1 MTRHTSNDSIFHK
14 NKFLFWER
22 WRLVL
27 AFRDPWISSLEIWK
41 YWWCFQKNSIPTISF
56 TEQHFSKN
64 FGDFRYRNS
73 FPFSDFDSFL
83 KLLAFS
89 KKCPWVNLVHTPK
102 QMAEIEVKR
111 KKIIFFL
118 LKENWSLYSG
128 QSLWIRQK
136 ITANSVLKN
145 VSHFWQPKS
154 LKIDGKTS

>member
-41 YWWCFQKNSIPTISF
+41 YWWCFQKNSILSMSF
-56 TEQHFSKN
+56 TEQHFLKN

-89 KKCPWVNLVHTPK
+89 EKCAWGNLVRTPK
-102 QMAEIEVKR
+102 QMAETKR
-111 KKIIFFL
+111 KEILFFL
-118 LKENWSLYSG
+118 RNWSLIVVKACGFNRRLQRTVWWKY
-128 QSLWIRQK
+128 
-136 ITANSVLKN
+136 
-145 VSHFWQPKS
+145 
-154 LKIDGKTS
+154 